1 MKGMKEMF
9 GSEDDERFFSLIHMF
24 QRSALLHMGL
34 LPDQNKEFHYN
45 LAEAREAIE
54 MIRML
59 QKKTKE
65 TIGDQE
71 AHLLRSI
78 ISELQLQFT
87 QAPNRERQKK
97 EEEAQSDLI
106 RETFA
111 SPQNAPSETV
121 TKPQI
126 SEEE

>member
-1 MKGMKEMF
+1 MF
-9 GSEDDERFFSLIHMF
+9 SSEEDERFFSLIYMF
-24 QRSALLHMGL
+24 QRSALLHLGL
-34 LPDQNKEFHYN
+34 LPDQNKQIHFN
-45 LAEAREAIE
+45 LGEAREAIE

-59 QKKTKE
+59 QNKTKDS
-65 TIGDQE
+65 IGDKE

-87 QAPNRERQKK
+87 QAPKRQQKI
-97 EEEAQSDLI
+97 EEDQAQSEMI

-111 SPQNAPSETV
+111 SPQNAPAETISNSA
-121 TKPQI
+121 Q

>member
-1 MKGMKEMF
+1 MYMF
-9 GSEDDERFFSLIHMF
+9 SSEEDERFFSLIYMF
-24 QRSALLHMGL
+24 QRSALLHLGL
-34 LPDQNKEFHYN
+34 LPDQNKQIHFN
-45 LAEAREAIE
+45 LGEAREAIE

-59 QKKTKE
+59 QNKTKDS
-65 TIGDQE
+65 IGDKE

-87 QAPNRERQKK
+87 QAPKRQKK
-97 EEEAQSDLI
+97 IEEDQAQSEMI

-111 SPQNAPSETV
+111 SPQNAPAETISNSA
-121 TKPQI
+121 Q

>member
-1 MKGMKEMF
+1 MF
-9 GSEDDERFFSLIHMF
+9 SSEEDERFFSLIYMF
-24 QRSALLHMGL
+24 QRSALLHLGL
-34 LPDQNKEFHYN
+34 LPDQNKQIHFN
-45 LAEAREAIE
+45 LGEAREAIE

-59 QKKTKE
+59 QNKTKDS
-65 TIGDQE
+65 IGDKE

-87 QAPNRERQKK
+87 QAPKRQKK
-97 EEEAQSDLI
+97 VEEDQAQSEMI

-111 SPQNAPSETV
+111 SPQNAPAETISNSA
-121 TKPQI
+121 Q

>member
-1 MKGMKEMF
+1 MHMF
-9 GSEDDERFFSLIHMF
+9 STEEDERFFSLIYMF
-24 QRSALLHMGL
+24 QRSALLHLGL
-34 LPDQNKEFHYN
+34 LPDQNKQIHFN
-45 LAEAREAIE
+45 LDEAREAIE

-59 QKKTKE
+59 QNKTKDS
-65 TIGDQE
+65 IGDKE

-87 QAPNRERQKK
+87 QAPKRQKK
-97 EEEAQSDLI
+97 IEEDQAQSEMI

-111 SPQNAPSETV
+111 SPQNAPAETISNSA
-121 TKPQI
+121 Q

>member
-1 MKGMKEMF
+1 MHMF
-9 GSEDDERFFSLIHMF
+9 STEEDERFFSLIYMF
-24 QRSALLHMGL
+24 QRSALLHLGL
-34 LPDQNKEFHYN
+34 LPDQNKQIHFN
-45 LAEAREAIE
+45 LGEAREAIE

-59 QKKTKE
+59 QNKTKDS
-65 TIGDQE
+65 IGDKE

-87 QAPNRERQKK
+87 QAPKRQKK
-97 EEEAQSDLI
+97 IEEDQAQSEMI

-111 SPQNAPSETV
+111 SPQNAPVETISNSA
-121 TKPQI
+121 Q

>member
-1 MKGMKEMF
+1 MHMF
-9 GSEDDERFFSLIHMF
+9 SSEEDERFFSLIYMF
-24 QRSALLHMGL
+24 QRSALLHLGL
-34 LPDQNKEFHYN
+34 LPDQNKQIHFN
-45 LAEAREAIE
+45 LGEAREAIE

-59 QKKTKE
+59 QNKTKDSV
-65 TIGDQE
+65 GDKE

-87 QAPNRERQKK
+87 QAPQRQKK
-97 EEEAQSDLI
+97 IEEDQAQSEMI

-111 SPQNAPSETV
+111 SPQNAPAETISNSA
-121 TKPQI
+121 Q

>member
-1 MKGMKEMF
+1 MHMF
-9 GSEDDERFFSLIHMF
+9 SSEEDERFFSLIYMF
-24 QRSALLHMGL
+24 QRSALLHLGL
-34 LPDQNKEFHYN
+34 LPDQNKQIHFN
-45 LAEAREAIE
+45 LGEAREAIE

-59 QKKTKE
+59 QNKTKDS
-65 TIGDQE
+65 IGDKE

-87 QAPNRERQKK
+87 QAPKRQQKI
-97 EEEAQSDLI
+97 EEDQAQSEMI

-111 SPQNAPSETV
+111 SPQNAPAETISNSA
-121 TKPQI
+121 Q

>member
-1 MKGMKEMF
+1 MHMF
-9 GSEDDERFFSLIHMF
+9 SSEEDERFFSLIYMF
-24 QRSALLHMGL
+24 QRSALLHLGL
-34 LPDQNKEFHYN
+34 LPDQNKQIHFN
-45 LAEAREAIE
+45 LGEAREAIE

-59 QKKTKE
+59 QNKTKDS
-65 TIGDQE
+65 IGDKE

-87 QAPNRERQKK
+87 QAPRRQKK
-97 EEEAQSDLI
+97 IEEDQAQSEMI

-111 SPQNAPSETV
+111 SPQNAPAETISNSA
-121 TKPQI
+121 Q

>member
-1 MKGMKEMF
+1 MHMF
-9 GSEDDERFFSLIHMF
+9 SSEEDERFFSLIYMF
-24 QRSALLHMGL
+24 QRSALLHLGL
-34 LPDQNKEFHYN
+34 LPDQNKQIHFN
-45 LAEAREAIE
+45 LGEAREAIE

-59 QKKTKE
+59 QNKTKDS
-65 TIGDQE
+65 IGDKE

-87 QAPNRERQKK
+87 QAPKRQKK
-97 EEEAQSDLI
+97 IEEDQAQSEMI

-111 SPQNAPSETV
+111 SPQNAPAETISNSA
-121 TKPQI
+121 Q

>member
-1 MKGMKEMF
+1 MHMF
-9 GSEDDERFFSLIHMF
+9 SSEEDERFFSLIYMF
-24 QRSALLHMGL
+24 QRSALLHLGL
-34 LPDQNKEFHYN
+34 LPDQNKQIHFN

-59 QKKTKE
+59 QNKTKDS
-65 TIGDQE
+65 IGDKE

-87 QAPNRERQKK
+87 QAPKRQQKI
-97 EEEAQSDLI
+97 EEDQAQSEMI

-111 SPQNAPSETV
+111 SPQNAPAETISNSA
-121 TKPQI
+121 Q

>member
-1 MKGMKEMF
+1 MF
-9 GSEDDERFFSLIHMF
+9 SSEEDERFFSLIYMF
-24 QRSALLHMGL
+24 QRSALLHLGL
-34 LPDQNKEFHYN
+34 LPDQNKQIHFN
-45 LAEAREAIE
+45 LGEAREAIE

-59 QKKTKE
+59 QNKTKDS
-65 TIGDQE
+65 IGDKE

-87 QAPNRERQKK
+87 QAPKRQKK
-97 EEEAQSDLI
+97 IEEDQAQSEMI

-111 SPQNAPSETV
+111 SPQNAPAETISNSA
-121 TKPQI
+121 Q

>member
-1 MKGMKEMF
+1 MHMF
-9 GSEDDERFFSLIHMF
+9 STEEDERFFSLIYMF
-24 QRSALLHMGL
+24 QRSALLHLGL
-34 LPDQNKEFHYN
+34 LPDQNKQIHFN
-45 LAEAREAIE
+45 LGEAREAIE

-59 QKKTKE
+59 QNKTKDS
-65 TIGDQE
+65 IGDKE

-87 QAPNRERQKK
+87 QAPRRQKK
-97 EEEAQSDLI
+97 IEEDQAQSEMI

-111 SPQNAPSETV
+111 SPQNAPAETISNSA
-121 TKPQI
+121 Q

>member
-1 MKGMKEMF
+1 MYMF
-9 GSEDDERFFSLIHMF
+9 CSEEDERFFSLIYMF
-24 QRSALLHMGL
+24 QRSALLHLGL
-34 LPDQNKEFHYN
+34 LPDQNKQIHFN
-45 LAEAREAIE
+45 LGEAREAIE

-59 QKKTKE
+59 QNKTKDS
-65 TIGDQE
+65 IGDKE

-87 QAPNRERQKK
+87 QAPKRQKK
-97 EEEAQSDLI
+97 IEEDQAQSEMI

-111 SPQNAPSETV
+111 SPQNAPAETISNSA
-121 TKPQI
+121 Q

>member
-1 MKGMKEMF
+1 MHMF
-9 GSEDDERFFSLIHMF
+9 SSEEDERFFSLIYMF
-24 QRSALLHMGL
+24 QRSALLHLGL
-34 LPDQNKEFHYN
+34 LPDQNKQIHFN
-45 LAEAREAIE
+45 LGEAREAIE

-59 QKKTKE
+59 QNKTKDS
-65 TIGDQE
+65 IGDKE

-87 QAPNRERQKK
+87 QAPKRQKK
-97 EEEAQSDLI
+97 IEEDQAQSEMI

-111 SPQNAPSETV
+111 SPQNAPVETISNSA
-121 TKPQI
+121 Q

>member
-1 MKGMKEMF
+1 MHMF
-9 GSEDDERFFSLIHMF
+9 STEEDERFFSLIYMF
-24 QRSALLHMGL
+24 QRSALLHLGL
-34 LPDQNKEFHYN
+34 LPDQNKQIHFN
-45 LAEAREAIE
+45 LGEAREAIE

-59 QKKTKE
+59 QNKTKDS
-65 TIGDQE
+65 IGDKE

-87 QAPNRERQKK
+87 QAPKRQKK
-97 EEEAQSDLI
+97 IEEDQAQSEMI

-111 SPQNAPSETV
+111 SPQNAPAETISNSA
-121 TKPQI
+121 Q

>member
-1 MKGMKEMF
+1 MYMF
-9 GSEDDERFFSLIHMF
+9 SSEEDERFFSLIYMF
-24 QRSALLHMGL
+24 QRSALLHLGL
-34 LPDQNKEFHYN
+34 LPDQNKQIHFN
-45 LAEAREAIE
+45 LGEAREAIE

-59 QKKTKE
+59 QNKTKDS
-65 TIGDQE
+65 IGDKE

-87 QAPNRERQKK
+87 QAPKRQKK
-97 EEEAQSDLI
+97 IEEDQAQSEMI

-111 SPQNAPSETV
+111 SPQNAPVETISNSA
-121 TKPQI
+121 Q

>member
-1 MKGMKEMF
+1 MYMF
-9 GSEDDERFFSLIHMF
+9 SSEEDERFFSLIYMF
-24 QRSALLHMGL
+24 QRSALLHLGL
-34 LPDQNKEFHYN
+34 LPDQNKQIHFN
-45 LAEAREAIE
+45 LGEAREAIE

-59 QKKTKE
+59 QNKTKDS
-65 TIGDQE
+65 IGDKE

-87 QAPNRERQKK
+87 QAPRRQKK
-97 EEEAQSDLI
+97 IEEDQAQSEMI

-111 SPQNAPSETV
+111 SPQNAPAETISNSA
-121 TKPQI
+121 Q